1 MSLSAMEDSFRVREY
16 KRPDGVLYI
25 SKQMQTKTCMVP
37 HNHEIQTI
45 LLFPLVGVKV
55 YMLQTSLTG
64 SRDKTIEAEAASEPL
79 SSVAVHRSSSY
90 ECFL

>member
-1 MSLSAMEDSFRVREY
+1 
-16 KRPDGVLYI
+16 
-25 SKQMQTKTCMVP
+25 MVP

-45 LLFPLVGVKV
+45 LLFPLAGVKV

-64 SRDKTIEAEAASEPL
+64 SRDKTVSEAEAASEPL
-79 SSVAVHRSSSY
+79 PSVVVHRSSIY